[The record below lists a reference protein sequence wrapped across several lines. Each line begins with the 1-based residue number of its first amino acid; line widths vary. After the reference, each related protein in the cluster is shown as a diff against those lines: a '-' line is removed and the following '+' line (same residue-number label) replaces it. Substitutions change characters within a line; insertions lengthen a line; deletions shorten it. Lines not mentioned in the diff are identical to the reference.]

1 MSKDLSR
8 SLRLTQLQNYLSMKS
23 PFGGVTI
30 HELVNHFGLTKRQIY
45 RDLDDIENTLKLK
58 LIRPKRGQKETGKYK
73 LDENLPLKIGPETAA
88 IIFLSMLRQ
97 KGSPLA
103 PKINEIKDILIAA
116 LFKNRYSSGQ
126 DNIERLQDRIHIVEE
141 QLLNDEKPGRVL
153 IKLME
158 AIKDCR
164 VVTVKYFKP
173 FTGEYSRRDIEP
185 YGLTS
190 KHNNWYLVG
199 FCRKS
204 GSRKTFRMDLIE
216 DVHVL
221 SEKFQYPDDF
231 SLKDYFGDSWGIYSE
246 DEAKKIVIKV
256 VPELESGKGVKNKV
270 FPGKGH
276 LPCPSP
282 EKPGNN
288 HVQHIIVYQV
298 LFDSFPAGQPA
309 DQHGTCDYAEG
320 NHHPPA
326 PDFQAPYM
334 KQNGK
339 HTISPLL

>member
-256 VPELESGKGVKNKV
+256 VPELAYRFRLIKYHPSQMMREE
-270 FPGKGH
+270 
-276 LPCPSP
+276 LPDGSVLVSYEACGINEFLGWVLQWADFVEIVEP
-282 EKPGNN
+282 EDLRIQMRQKLEK
-288 HVQHIIVYQV
+288 IIEKY
-298 LFDSFPAGQPA
+298 
-309 DQHGTCDYAEG
+309 
-320 NHHPPA
+320 
-326 PDFQAPYM
+326 
-334 KQNGK
+334 K
-339 HTISPLL
+339 